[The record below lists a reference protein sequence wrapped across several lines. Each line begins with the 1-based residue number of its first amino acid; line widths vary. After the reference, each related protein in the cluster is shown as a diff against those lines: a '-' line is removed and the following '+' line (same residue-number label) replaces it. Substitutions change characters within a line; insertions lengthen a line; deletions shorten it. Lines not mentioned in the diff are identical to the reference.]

1 MSERKTDMAK
11 QSKEELDH
19 LIKEAGLDKEA
30 AEKLHKANGTD
41 ASETPVPDTPRGHG
55 AAAPHKP
62 VLGNF

>member
-11 QSKEELDH
+11 QSKEELDD
-19 LIKEAGLDKEA
+19 LIEKAGISEEA
-30 AEKLHKANGTD
+30 AKKLHKANGTD